1 MPYFYYSAYYL
12 TFHHSEIG
20 GFFPSFLILFA
31 GVILGSTLTDKEGF
45 RSDLEENKAMEVKG
59 RTKAS
64 RFPLHLEMFSPF
76 SLY

>member
-1 MPYFYYSAYYL
+1 MI
-12 TFHHSEIG
+12 HSIPLHG
-20 GFFPSFLILFA
+20 IKHWRVILWP
-31 GVILGSTLTDKEGF
+31 GVILGSTLTDKESF